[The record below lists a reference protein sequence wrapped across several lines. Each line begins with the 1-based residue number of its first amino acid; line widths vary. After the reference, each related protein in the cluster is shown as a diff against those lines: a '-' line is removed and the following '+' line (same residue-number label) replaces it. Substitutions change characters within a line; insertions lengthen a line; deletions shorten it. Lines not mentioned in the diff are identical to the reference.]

1 MTMPSGAG
9 HDAQTMQSLC
19 PSALI
24 FVPSR
29 GGISH
34 APEEWT
40 DWPDIEKGAQPDAG
54 RAGCVDRRLNNATEA
69 SPLMQ
74 VWTTPCV

>member
-1 MTMPSGAG
+1 MLHEEAQRLGLQALAMPSGAG
-9 HDAQTMQSLC
+9 HDAQTMQALC

-34 APEEWT
+34 SPREWT
-40 DWPDIEKGAQPDAG
+40 DWSDIEKGANLMLSALIRLSGAAG
-54 RAGCVDRRLNNATEA
+54 
-69 SPLMQ
+69 
-74 VWTTPCV
+74 